1 MGEFTVMIRMLKS
14 GLLDTI
20 QDLGRTGY
28 QKYGVIVSGAMDPLA
43 HRLANVLVGN
53 LEKEATLEM
62 TLSGPVILF
71 ETDALIA
78 ICGGDLSPSINGEFV
93 PMWRPVLIK
102 KGMKLQFRYAKKGC
116 RAYLA
121 VAGGFDVQPVMG
133 SKSTYLRASLGGYQ
147 GRSLQ
152 AGDTLLFGEPSGA
165 SEKLMAGL
173 STRGDDGSF
182 IASNWCISEDIY
194 PYRKR
199 PAAIRVLKGPQFD
212 WFDKNSQ
219 LEFYQKEFKVSSQSD
234 RMGYRLEGPD
244 LVLEQP
250 KDMISDAINFGS
262 IQVPPDGSPIILMA
276 DRQSVGGYPKIGK
289 IALIDLPSVAQT
301 KPGEGI
307 SFTEATTEEAQVLYI
322 EREKLIAQVKL
333 GIFLKISQEEK

>member
-1 MGEFTVMIRMLKS
+1 MIRILKS

-20 QDLGRTGY
+20 QDLGRIGY
-28 QKYGVIVSGAMDPLA
+28 QKYGVIVSGAMDSFS

-53 LEKEATLEM
+53 LEKEAALEM
-62 TLSGPVILF
+62 TLSGPEMLF

-78 ICGGDLSPSINGEFV
+78 ICGGHLSPVINGESV

-102 KGMKLQFRYAKKGC
+102 KGTKLQFGYAQKGC

-121 VAGGFDVQPVMG
+121 VAGGFDVPPVMG

-152 AGDTLLFGEPSGA
+152 TNDTLLFGKPSEA
-165 SEKLMAGL
+165 SEKLIAGL
-173 STRGDDGSF
+173 SAGHNDRSF
-182 IASNWCISEDIY
+182 ITGSWCIAEDMY
-194 PYRKR
+194 LYRKH
-199 PAAIRVLKGPQFD
+199 PAAIRVLKGAQFD
-212 WFDKNSQ
+212 WFDNNSQ

-234 RMGYRLEGPD
+234 RMGYRLEGPS
-244 LVLEQP
+244 LALEQS

-262 IQVPPDGSPIILMA
+262 IQVPPDGRPIVLMA
-276 DRQSVGGYPKIGK
+276 DRQSVGGYPKIGQ
-289 IALIDLPSVAQT
+289 IASVDLPSVAQT
-301 KPGEGI
+301 KPGEII
-307 SFTEATTEEAQVLYI
+307 SFTEITTEKAQALYI

-333 GIFLKISQEEK
+333 GISLKLNREDK